1 MTWGVLVGGIV
12 MLLFFGVWGITA
24 KLAMKQIGLQIVIW
38 AQVASTAVFPLYFVL
53 FKDMLPLKLET
64 GAIAWALVTGALG
77 IGGTIMLYLLLRV
90 APTSIIIPLSS
101 LYPLI
106 TIVLSFLILREQITP
121 QQWIG
126 IAFALAAIALLS
138 IDFNQFFAKTQ

>member
-12 MLLFFGVWGITA
+12 MLLLFGVWGITA

-64 GAIAWALVTGALG
+64 GAIVWALVTGALG

-126 IAFALAAIALLS
+126 IAFALTAIALLS